1 MKTVKEMKMDLLLW
15 ILNTVSIIIAGFFAL
30 NMFAGPHTFNSVS
43 TSLIFALV
51 FFLGGRKLFNRK
63 KWKED
68 INTICMYS
76 KSYMEA
82 NLKQQVRIE
91 EKFKLGLIYLF
102 QKKDMWAKVTTSDGS
117 RYVFGFKN
125 NKATILRQEVV
136 SNFVEVNKTAV
147 NDNKNQSTAVKSKQ
161 NVNATNKAVNTT
173 DSNNKQATKKPTISQ
188 EVKDLADI
196 WLKENETILSDIIP
210 QQFACNLDVIYIKGI
225 YIFDANNEKITE
237 VTMPISNE
245 IYPLLK
251 CKFAEDEF
259 YLSKLANGEYAFSW
273 EEDNDNI
280 L

>member
-1 MKTVKEMKMDLLLW
+1 MKSVKEMKQDLMLW
-15 ILNTVSIIIAGFFAL
+15 VLNTVSVIIAGFFAL

-51 FFLGGRKLFNRK
+51 FFVGGRKLFNRK

-82 NLKQQVRIE
+82 NLKQPVRIE

-136 SNFVEVNKTAV
+136 SNFVEVNKTTV
-147 NDNKNQSTAVKSKQ
+147 NDNKNQSTAVKPEQ

-173 DSNNKQATKKPTISQ
+173 DSNNEQATSKPTISQ

-225 YIFDANNEKITE
+225 YIFDANNEKIAE
-237 VTMPISNE
+237 VTMPISEE
-245 IYPLLK
+245 IFPLLK
-251 CKFAEDEF
+251 SKFAEDEF

>member
-136 SNFVEVNKTAV
+136 SNFVEVNKTTV
-147 NDNKNQSTAVKSKQ
+147 NDNKNQSTAVKPEQ
-161 NVNATNKAVNTT
+161 NVNST
-173 DSNNKQATKKPTISQ
+173 DSNNEQATKKPTVSQ
-188 EVKDLADI
+188 EVKDLTDI

-225 YIFDANNEKITE
+225 YIFDANNEKIAE
-237 VTMPISNE
+237 VTMPISEE
-245 IYPLLK
+245 IFPLLK
-251 CKFAEDEF
+251 SKFAEDEF

-273 EEDNDNI
+273 EENNDNI